1 MIDITIV
8 GTDLI
13 MVGVVLYIIG
23 MAAVFVSDDSCWDKW
38 LHYVLYLIPCIATM
52 IAIIGL
58 TIAVR

>member
-13 MVGVVLYIIG
+13 TVGLVLNIIG
-23 MAAVFVSDDSCWDKW
+23 IAAVLVSDSSCWDEW
-38 LHYVLYLIPCIATM
+38 LHYALYLILCVATM

-58 TIAVR
+58 TIAEG

>member
-13 MVGVVLYIIG
+13 TAGLVLNIIG
-23 MAAVFVSDDSCWDKW
+23 IAAVFVSDGSYSDEW
-38 LHYVLYLIPCIATM
+38 LHFALYLILCIATM
-52 IAIIGL
+52 IALVGL